1 MSKDPENPDY
11 GNLLQ
16 PPPLNTNQSG
26 FPRTQ
31 SRLGY
36 QRLNEDDDY
45 LAPRSSILLPHL
57 QQSEKKFFELVHSG
71 DVLAVTDFLKENE
84 NFNINCVNFQG
95 VSALLIAVQS
105 KSEAMVQLLLDLN
118 IEIGDTILHAIRD
131 NEPKI
136 LEMLLE
142 KQKLI
147 APSLEYVGVTHSS
160 DFPDYVTPLILAAQC
175 GHFEII
181 EMLIERGH
189 TISKPHSPTCRCIDC
204 KSQLERDDLLHAE
217 HLRLNLYRSVC
228 NPAYI
233 CHSFGDPILTSFQL
247 SVELKQCASLVPEFR
262 NNYTELA
269 EEVST
274 FAVELVAG
282 CRNSGEVELVLRQ
295 PEGLANANIFL
306 YPRLVLAMDYKQ
318 KNFVSHPQIQHMVE
332 AAWRGNWYDYNL
344 KPIPTKIIYPLIRIL
359 LLPIITIM
367 CMVMPKHAMVAHWS
381 IPLNRMINHSAA
393 FFIFLIIIFL
403 ESNME
408 KTHQK
413 RLPPNSGL
421 EPAILVFVVG
431 NCWGIIRMC
440 LVQGPRRYFKAL
452 WNWHSVISNIFFI
465 LTFVFWLASYLDAIH
480 NDQVD
485 LERKYWHH
493 LDPILIAEGT
503 FATATIMTFFRLLFF
518 CRLNFFLGPLQI
530 SLGKMCIDMAK
541 YLTLFAII
549 IISFTCGLCRFYNY
563 YDSMVQVD
571 SAGIKTSQVSSFT
584 DFASALKTFFWA
596 VFCMSS
602 LESADVIIEN
612 LPGETENT
620 TIINQH
626 SFTEAVGY
634 IAFAIFEIL
643 VVVMILNMLVAT
655 MSATFQRVIDNIDT
669 EWTFG
674 KTDFYLEYMVQPT
687 LPPPLNLLP
696 TPTGISNFLEAF
708 QTPKV
713 DLKGI

>member
-1 MSKDPENPDY
+1 MSKDPENPTY
-11 GNLLQ
+11 GSSLL
-16 PPPLNTNQSG
+16 PAPANAN
-26 FPRTQ
+26 PRTQ
-31 SRLGY
+31 SRTGY

-45 LAPRSSILLPHL
+45 LAPRSSIMLPHL

-71 DVLAVTDFLKENE
+71 DVVAVEDFLKENE

-95 VSALLIAVQS
+95 VSALLVAVQS
-105 KSEAMVQLLLDLN
+105 KSEAMVEFLLDLN

-131 NEPKI
+131 NQPKI

-142 KQKLI
+142 KQKLA
-147 APSLEYVGVTHSS
+147 APSLEFVGVTHSS
-160 DFPDYVTPLILAAQC
+160 DFPDYVTPLILATQC

-189 TISKPHSPTCRCIDC
+189 TISKPHSPMCRCMDC

-217 HLRLNLYRSVC
+217 HLRLNLYQSVC

-233 CHSFGDPILTSFQL
+233 CHSSNDPILTCFQL
-247 SVELKQCASLVPEFR
+247 SAELKQCANLVPEFR
-262 NNYTELA
+262 NSYTELA
-269 EEVST
+269 QEVST

-282 CRNSGEVELVLRQ
+282 CRNTGEVELILKQ
-295 PEGLANANIFL
+295 TEGLTNANVFL

-318 KNFVSHPQIQHMVE
+318 KDFVSHPQIQHMVE

-344 KPIPTKIIYPLIRIL
+344 KPIPAKMVYPLIRII
-359 LLPIITIM
+359 LLPIIAIM
-367 CMVMPKHAMVAHWS
+367 SIVMSKHAMVAHWN
-381 IPLNRMINHSAA
+381 IPLNRMINHSAS
-393 FFIFLIIIFL
+393 FFIFLLLIFL

-421 EPAILVFVVG
+421 EPVILVFVVG

-440 LVQGPRRYFKAL
+440 LIQGPRRYFKAL
-452 WNWHSVISNIFFI
+452 WNWHSVFSNIFFI
-465 LTFVFWLASYLDAIH
+465 LTFVFWLASYLDAMN

-493 LDPILIAEGT
+493 LDPVLIAEGT

-530 SLGKMCIDMAK
+530 SLGKMCVDMAK

-549 IISFTCGLCRFYNY
+549 ILSFTCGLCRFYNY
-563 YDSMVQVD
+563 YDSMVQTD

-584 DFASALKTFFWA
+584 DFSSALKTFFWA

-626 SFTEAVGY
+626 TFTETVGY

-696 TPTGISNFLEAF
+696 TPTGISSFLEAF

-713 DLKGI
+713 DLKGIFY